1 MTYAVGRASV
11 CGEPLIGPTRLAGRL
26 SVVSL

>member
-11 CGEPLIGPTRLAGRL
+11 CGESLIGPKRLAKCL